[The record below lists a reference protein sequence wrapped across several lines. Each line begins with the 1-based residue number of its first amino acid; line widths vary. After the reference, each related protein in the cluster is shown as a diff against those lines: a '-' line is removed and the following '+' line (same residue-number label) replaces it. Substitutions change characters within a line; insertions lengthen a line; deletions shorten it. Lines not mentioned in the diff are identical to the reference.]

1 VIILRALSSLLRLTA
16 ALAVAAGLI
25 PLCFGASQESGAT
38 RKSADGSYYL
48 SCGEKEPYASRTA
61 QSPVAVSPDGKHSAY
76 VETKANWIHGQC
88 VNSSRVFVQND
99 SGSYETV
106 FLQEPTEMLMGNGI
120 RVIDWS
126 KDSSSLFFQVQQW
139 QWGSDADPTSEVQL
153 YDATTGIFKT
163 VPFEHEIAS
172 FGDGCL
178 VTVQPLGFADTGE
191 IAVRLLGKQYVEP
204 EGEPRRPA
212 CNTKQGTWI
221 FDPKSNRLT
230 QAADKIAVSKWG
242 KAK

>member
-16 ALAVAAGLI
+16 ALAVAAGLVT
-25 PLCFGASQESGAT
+25 LCFGASQESGAT

-126 KDSSSLFFQVQQW
+126 KDSSALLFQVQQW
-139 QWGSDADPTSEVQL
+139 QWGSDADPTSEVHL
-153 YDATTGIFKT
+153 YDAKTGIFKT
-163 VPFEHEIAS
+163 VPFEHEIAKL
-172 FGDGCL
+172 GDGCL
-178 VTVQPLGFADTGE
+178 VTVQPLGFSDAGE
-191 IAVRLLGKQYVEP
+191 VAVRFVAKQYFEP
-204 EGEPRRPA
+204 EGEPRKPA
-212 CNTKQGTWI
+212 CNAKQGIWI
-221 FDPKSNRLT
+221 FDRKSNRLT
-230 QAADKIAVSKWG
+230 QAADKIAVSKCG
-242 KAK
+242 KTK